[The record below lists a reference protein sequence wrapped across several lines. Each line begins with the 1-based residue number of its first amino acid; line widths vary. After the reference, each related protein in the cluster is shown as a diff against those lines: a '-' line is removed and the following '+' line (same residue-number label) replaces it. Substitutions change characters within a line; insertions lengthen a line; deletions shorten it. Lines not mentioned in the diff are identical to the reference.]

1 MPTDITYD
9 DAYLQSLEAIDQPDT
24 AAEFDPDAEYNR
36 PAPPIH
42 DGWYLMTFANAG
54 VYNEG
59 NKVPFRSA
67 QWKNE
72 SRPHFEIAVV
82 GVIAKPEDS
91 LVDGKHVYTDM
102 PLTTTPDPER
112 NNASAV
118 SAAFRAL
125 TGKPIAGLPGL
136 GHVKQLDE
144 VLRSGNV
151 TGWGRVQN
159 VLRDRDAEKAA
170 GLAGEKRPKAVYGQK
185 KISALPG
192 GTDSAG
198 KFTGAADHPETGV
211 RCVSKAVLVEF
222 KPASWT
228 PGSK

>member
-1 MPTDITYD
+1 MPQEIIYD
-9 DAYLQSLEAIDQPDT
+9 DAYLSSLEAIDAPDAT
-24 AAEFDPDAEYNR
+24 QEFDPDAEYNR
-36 PAPPIH
+36 PAPPIP
-42 DGWYLMTFANAG
+42 DGWYLMTFSNAG

-59 NKVPFRSA
+59 SKVPYRSA

-72 SRPHFEIAVV
+72 HKPHFEIAVQ
-82 GVIAKPEDS
+82 GLIAKPEDL
-91 LVDGKHVYTDM
+91 LVNEKHVYTDM

-125 TGKPIAGLPGL
+125 IGKPIAGLPGL

-144 VLRSGNV
+144 VLRGQP

-170 GLAGEKRPKAVYGQK
+170 GQAGKKRPKAVYGQK
-185 KISALPG
+185 KIAALKG
-192 GTDSAG
+192 GTDSQG
-198 KFTGAADHPETGV
+198 RYTGAADHPETGT
-211 RCVSKAVLVEF
+211 RCVAKAVLVEF
-222 KPASWT
+222 KPAEWV
-228 PGSK
+228 PPAAK